1 MTIIV
6 GSKIIEGIK
15 GLQTSAVKER
25 MVVAIPA
32 LIAFPVIDY
41 FNKSVDEDTRKYS
54 AVKSAIKVFI
64 GTVDGLFAR
73 HVGQKIG
80 EKWAPKLGEKL
91 AKGEIKIPGTEKIAE
106 AFKEATKNPEAIVSF
121 SKSLGKTMA
130 FVATLTSIVVMD
142 IPFID
147 KALDFTM
154 KKLFPNREQ

>member
-1 MTIIV
+1 MTILV
-6 GSKIIEGIK
+6 GSKITEGIK

-25 MVVAIPA
+25 LVVAIPS
-32 LIAFPVIDY
+32 LITFPLIDY

-54 AVKSAIKVFI
+54 AVKSAIKVIVGTIDGFI
-64 GTVDGLFAR
+64 AR
-73 HVGQKIG
+73 SLGQSLG

-106 AFKEATKNPEAIVSF
+106 AFKEATKNPEAIKSF

-130 FVATLTSIVVMD
+130 VVVTAVSILLMD

-147 KALDFTM
+147 KAIDYTM
-154 KKLFPNREQ
+154 KKIFPNREK